1 MSAATTYQFTV
12 RGMTCGHCTAAVEQE
27 LTALD
32 GVTAVR
38 VDLDSGGVVVEANRA
53 LGSDELAAAVDE
65 AGYEIG
71 EPPR

>member
-27 LTALD
+27 LSALP
-32 GVTAVR
+32 GVTSVR
-38 VDLDSGGVVVEANRA
+38 VDLNSGGVVVEATRA
-53 LGSDELAAAVDE
+53 VATDELAAAVDE

-71 EPPR
+71 EPPQ